1 MHFDRNGI
9 YSRLEQP
16 TMALTYEDNRCCLEE
31 DKVAFLFVMN
41 LGDTAST
48 TVQVSGY
55 EGVQAA

>member
-1 MHFDRNGI
+1 
-9 YSRLEQP
+9 
-16 TMALTYEDNRCCLEE
+16 MALTYEDNRCCLEE